1 MSDFT
6 VRGLTLF
13 NVGLNIKRTCT
24 MLIESHS
31 LLPVPSART
40 TARESILRASEP
52 VPSLFVLFL
61 HSRCDSSLC
70 TSVEKGLAAI

>member
-1 MSDFT
+1 
-6 VRGLTLF
+6 
-13 NVGLNIKRTCT
+13 

-31 LLPVPSART
+31 LLPVPSPRT

-70 TSVEKGLAAI
+70 TSVEKGLACI